1 MKEPDD
7 FGPGITATAP
17 AAGWKLDADVAH
29 LFKGDEGGNVPEAAI
44 LFWSHPAGTEFY
56 VPGDPCRSDSTMPAT
71 PATTPDQIS
80 SALAAQASRGASEPV
95 HVTIGGYEGSSLTV
109 HVPDDVVLAD
119 CEAETYLTYATGDDP
134 GARPQQGPGQ
144 IDEIWI
150 LDVNGS
156 TVIISAHYRP
166 DTPAESVEEMR
177 SIAQSATFQSASAP
191 VANQQGPN
199 GVSENGWIAVGEG
212 GDIWLVSL
220 DQEPRRVV
228 GTGTDSVDE
237 LCPAFSPDGRRM
249 AYGRWEG
256 ESTALAIVDVDV
268 DGRVSDP
275 ATIEVGDGLPTPCP
289 LWSPDG
295 SRVAFGVALTDPNNT
310 TTSAAGSEVRIA
322 SVSDNSVIVLPDL
335 LATDLEWSP
344 DGSQLAIVSGVDD
357 VDPAGNALRDAR
369 IFLYLVDAGRMRSV
383 DATLGA
389 GGLTWSPDGRRIAYS
404 TGEYSV
410 GELRVIDIDTEQ
422 QEMLASYGGAG
433 YGIGPVWS
441 PDSEWILDTRCA
453 GAAAGCGFSSQEV
466 VLVPIGGSDEGGQP
480 AGDVII
486 HSSIETPDGR
496 CPLVPR
502 RVTWSPDGRYL
513 LHIGENLM
521 GCGSNLTFVAAIP
534 LDLEMIRS
542 ASIKADGDLELDLA
556 AVKLTEP
563 DLGGSDGRYDVR
575 SLVVPIQTWGIRPS
589 D

>member
-1 MKEPDD
+1 
-7 FGPGITATAP
+7 
-17 AAGWKLDADVAH
+17 
-29 LFKGDEGGNVPEAAI
+29 
-44 LFWSHPAGTEFY
+44 
-56 VPGDPCRSDSTMPAT
+56 
-71 PATTPDQIS
+71 
-80 SALAAQASRGASEPV
+80 
-95 HVTIGGYEGSSLTV
+95 
-109 HVPDDVVLAD
+109 
-119 CEAETYLTYATGDDP
+119 
-134 GARPQQGPGQ
+134 
-144 IDEIWI
+144 
-150 LDVNGS
+150 
-156 TVIISAHYRP
+156 
-166 DTPAESVEEMR
+166 
-177 SIAQSATFQSASAP
+177 
-191 VANQQGPN
+191 
-199 GVSENGWIAVGEG
+199 
-212 GDIWLVSL
+212 
-220 DQEPRRVV
+220 
-228 GTGTDSVDE
+228 
-237 LCPAFSPDGRRM
+237 M